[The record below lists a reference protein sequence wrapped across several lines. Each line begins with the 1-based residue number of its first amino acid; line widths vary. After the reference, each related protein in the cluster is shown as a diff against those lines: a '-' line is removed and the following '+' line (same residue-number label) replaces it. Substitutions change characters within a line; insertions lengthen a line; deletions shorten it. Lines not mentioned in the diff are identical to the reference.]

1 MRDKMNNKKKWS
13 IDDDPMQMYN
23 VSSLITTYEE
33 IEDSDSDTLPDSIQ
47 DEDSEPGRANMRNRA
62 KYLKNREQNQKQ
74 SNLVKVRV
82 NPASKSKLGGDHKE
96 RKQTRQGKT
105 KIHAT

>member
-33 IEDSDSDTLPDSIQ
+33 IEDSDSDTLPDSI
-47 DEDSEPGRANMRNRA
+47 
-62 KYLKNREQNQKQ
+62 
-74 SNLVKVRV
+74 
-82 NPASKSKLGGDHKE
+82 
-96 RKQTRQGKT
+96 
-105 KIHAT
+105 